1 MRWRV
6 MLEVAGADGTR
17 QMHEIGAGERPTTAH
32 AAATPGLSLEEGK
45 MILAALQRHLVA
57 PQVDERA
64 CKVVGGWSPLG

>member
-17 QMHEIGAGERPTTAH
+17 QMHEIGAGERPPTAH
-32 AAATPGLSLEEGK
+32 AAATLGLSLEEGK